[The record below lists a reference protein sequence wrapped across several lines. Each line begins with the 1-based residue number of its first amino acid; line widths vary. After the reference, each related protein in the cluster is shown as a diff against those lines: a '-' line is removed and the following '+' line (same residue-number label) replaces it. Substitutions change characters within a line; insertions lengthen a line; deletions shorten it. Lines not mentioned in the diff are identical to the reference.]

1 MSKQDDL
8 DRTIALAGIF
18 QAATLV
24 DILSTQGR
32 APEESFLESI
42 NSIFQTSPESI
53 TDIYCGSQQTR
64 LGLDALQQV
73 LLYPNEHSTAQLL
86 RYSKAMMRL
95 ERIIARQQKMHQL
108 IKSRLDHY
116 TRYLT
121 LFDSVTSHSVISKLA
136 SLYIDTAG
144 TSKYRVIVRGDPS
157 LLAPLGQREKICA
170 TLLAGIRAAHLWRN
184 LGGHEW
190 ELSFRK
196 KYLLK
201 RVTELSTTP
210 FFTAPVPVE

>member
-1 MSKQDDL
+1 MIEQEDL
-8 DRTIALAGIF
+8 NRTIALAGIF

-42 NSIFQTSPESI
+42 NSIFQTSSESI
-53 TDIYCGSQQTR
+53 TDIYCSSQRTR

-73 LLYPNEHSTAQLL
+73 LLYPKEHSAAQLL

-116 TRYLT
+116 RRYLT

-157 LLAPLGQREKICA
+157 LLTPLAQREKICA

-196 KYLLK
+196 KYLL
-201 RVTELSTTP
+201 RHVTELSAASV
-210 FFTAPVPVE
+210 FTAPYPVE